1 MENKHTTIMTPLE
14 YHAIDTENAVLRN
27 RLKDVKGATASLCS
41 AVERYLRQDC
51 LRSEL
56 CATLAATK
64 RLMK

>member
-1 MENKHTTIMTPLE
+1 MTWTERSTCAVENTC
-14 YHAIDTENAVLRN
+14 V
-27 RLKDVKGATASLCS
+27 RLKEMKAGTSALVA

>member
-1 MENKHTTIMTPLE
+1 MTRIEYSACVAEN
-14 YHAIDTENAVLRN
+14 DGLRA
-27 RLKDVKGATASLCS
+27 RLKEMKAGTSALVA

>member
-1 MENKHTTIMTPLE
+1 MTRIEHSACEAEASTLS
-14 YHAIDTENAVLRN
+14 L
-27 RLKDVKGATASLCS
+27 RLKEMKAGTSALVA

>member
-1 MENKHTTIMTPLE
+1 MTQHE
-14 YHAIDTENAVLRN
+14 HRAYIEETNALRN
-27 RLKDVKGATASLCS
+27 QLNGLKAGTSALVA

>member
-1 MENKHTTIMTPLE
+1 MTQPE
-14 YHAIDTENAVLRN
+14 HRAYIEETNALRN
-27 RLKDVKGATASLCS
+27 QLNGVKAGTSALVA

>member
-1 MENKHTTIMTPLE
+1 MTRIEHSACVAEN
-14 YHAIDTENAVLRN
+14 DGLRV
-27 RLKDVKGATASLCS
+27 RLKEMKVGTAALVA